1 MTKDRIIAIVSV
13 VLGGMLAVSAFSRT
27 GAARWAYLILGL
39 VVVAWGVANLTVK
52 KP

>member
-1 MTKDRIIAIVSV
+1 MTRDRIIAIVSV
-13 VLGGMLAVSAFSRT
+13 VLGGMLALSAFSRA

-39 VVVAWGVANLTVK
+39 VVVAWGVASLAGK